1 VTSSLLLALL
11 LGLRHATDPDHLT
24 AVSTLLLNEQRHG
37 ARRAALLGWAWGLGH
52 AATLCVFGVPVI
64 LFSRHLPPSVERAA
78 EALIGGLIVVL
89 AVRLLVRWRRGYFH
103 VHPHSHGSFSHV
115 HPHVHEDAG
124 GEPSHPVAHSHSH
137 ADRLGRSPAASF
149 GLGLVHGVGGSAGAA
164 VLLMASAASRTEGVV
179 ALLVFAAAT
188 AASMAL
194 ISIAFVYALRRG
206 ALRHRIS
213 ELVPVLGTAGVI
225 FGVWYSLAAV
235 RG

>member
-1 VTSSLLLALL
+1 MTTYLFLALL

-24 AVSTLLLNEQRHG
+24 AVSTLLLTEERHS

-64 LFSRHLPPSVERAA
+64 LFSRHLPQSVHQVA

-89 AVRLLVRWRRGYFH
+89 AIRLLVRWRRGYFH

-115 HPHVHEDAG
+115 HPHVHEHAG
-124 GEPSHPVAHSHSH
+124 GQRSHPVAHSHSH
-137 ADRLGRSPAASF
+137 ADRLGRSPVASF
-149 GLGLVHGVGGSAGAA
+149 GVGLVHGVGGSAGAA
-164 VLLMASAASRTEGVV
+164 VLLMASAVTRTDAVV

-194 ISIAFVYALRRG
+194 LSSAFGYALGRNVLRRR
-206 ALRHRIS
+206 LT
-213 ELVPVLGTAGVI
+213 ELVPVLGTAGLI